1 MYKEF
6 EAKPMDPDLE
16 ATIREVKQEFQNLI
30 VKKKDLVLILG
41 RAFQKTVSKPD
52 SICEE
57 IKNTLKEEIAEKI
70 ITTRLIEQVCPDE
83 WKRRTRPKMPENEIS
98 SFSNSNSGSNRQ
110 EVVMTINSSSEGGTS
125 PSDPL
130 DPITPSNSDSNDE
143 KLGILT
149 RIQTQKIATCPTI
162 RENAE
167 WNFVL
172 SKIWHKYKDHI
183 NLGDLAYEFERYGD
197 LRKIDHLIL
206 WELNSLIQACMALDA
221 NLISLRDQKRSLE
234 EENKRLEQDKNNKM
248 AELWSLEQTRKSNID
263 KSRDTTSNNL
273 N

>member
-110 EVVMTINSSSEGGTS
+110 EVVMKINSSSEGGTS

-172 SKIWHKYKDHI
+172 SKIYQRSGISTRTILTWETWHMNSRGTGISEKLI
-183 NLGDLAYEFERYGD
+183 ALFYG
-197 LRKIDHLIL
+197 
-206 WELNSLIQACMALDA
+206 N
-221 NLISLRDQKRSLE
+221 
-234 EENKRLEQDKNNKM
+234 
-248 AELWSLEQTRKSNID
+248 
-263 KSRDTTSNNL
+263 
-273 N
+273 